1 MAVFRTTYHVLHHIW
16 FRFQHKTYWLAS
28 NRLYTVK
35 VSRIFLS
42 QWSRRC
48 NRIPVLKFVL
58 NGTYV
63 FTKNV
68 PIVPKSSYSLL
79 QNTQVL
85 VNILSKEISLF
96 QQSTLGLFIK
106 YAFLVP
112 ISAAWVPISPKI
124 VSHSLSPE
132 TNQIPVLQHL
142 VIKYHTCL
150 SHKPSPPAAQP
161 PRSLPQLMWHFL
173 SFGQGVLGTRGT
185 SSQGESC
192 GLDGACRYCRPRLH
206 QPAGE

>member
-1 MAVFRTTYHVLHHIW
+1 MW
-16 FRFQHKTYWLAS
+16 WL
-28 NRLYTVK
+28 
-35 VSRIFLS
+35 LS
-42 QWSRRC
+42 CVVAWAMSHLRKFCREYA
-48 NRIPVLKFVL
+48 LFGFVL
-58 NGTYV
+58 CR
-63 FTKNV
+63 
-68 PIVPKSSYSLL
+68 LL
-79 QNTQVL
+79 CRHLGFDSDFAQ
-85 VNILSKEISLF
+85 ISGQKIGGWELC
-96 QQSTLGLFIK
+96 
-106 YAFLVP
+106 
-112 ISAAWVPISPKI
+112 WVPISPKI

-192 GLDGACRYCRPRLH
+192 GLDGAYRYCRPSLH

>member
-1 MAVFRTTYHVLHHIW
+1 MGGRWARLKRT
-16 FRFQHKTYWLAS
+16 
-28 NRLYTVK
+28 LY
-35 VSRIFLS
+35 
-42 QWSRRC
+42 
-48 NRIPVLKFVL
+48 FVQR
-58 NGTYV
+58 N
-63 FTKNV
+63 
-68 PIVPKSSYSLL
+68 
-79 QNTQVL
+79 
-85 VNILSKEISLF
+85 
-96 QQSTLGLFIK
+96 LFIWTINTFWII
-106 YAFLVP
+106 YQIFP

-173 SFGQGVLGTRGT
+173 SFSQGVLGTRGT